1 MNGFLLRTL
10 VTALGLLAAALL
22 IPGIRISGVFTLLL
36 AAVLF
41 GVVNAVVR
49 PTLSRLTMPLTG
61 WALLAAVLAVNA
73 AMLGIT
79 ALLLPGM
86 QVHGVLAAVFG
97 ALVVSGVAY
106 AASRYIG
113 EDGRIVSSGRGSA
126 SLPPRV

>member
-1 MNGFLLRTL
+1 MTGFLIRTL

-49 PTLSRLTMPLTG
+49 PALSRLTLPFTGVPLLV
-61 WALLAAVLAVNA
+61 ALLLVNA
-73 AMLGIT
+73 AMLGFT

-86 QVHGVLAAVFG
+86 QVHGVLAAVLG
-97 ALVVSGVAY
+97 AVVVLGVAY
-106 AASRYIG
+106 AASRYVG
-113 EDGRIVSSGRGSA
+113 ADGRITTGARDSA
-126 SLPPRV
+126 TLPPRV

>member
-22 IPGIRISGVFTLLL
+22 IPGIRIAGVFTLLL
-36 AAVLF
+36 AAALF

-49 PTLSRLTMPLTG
+49 PTLSRLTLPLTG
-61 WALLAAVLAVNA
+61 VPLLLALLVVNA
-73 AMLGIT
+73 AMLGLT

-86 QVHGVLAAVFG
+86 QIHGVLAAVFG

-106 AASRYIG
+106 AASRFIG
-113 EDGRIVSSGRGSA
+113 EDGRIATDVRSTP
-126 SLPPRV
+126 LPPPF